1 VLIIPAIDLRAGNAV
16 RLAQGDFHRET
27 IYDTDPISVAGGF
40 IDAGAQWL
48 HVVDLDGARSG
59 EPHHWS
65 VLENIVRLGVP
76 IQFGGGI
83 RSLETAHRALEL
95 GVARI
100 VVGTRLVTDPWFAAR
115 LFADFGERVAAGID
129 AREGHAA
136 ASGWEQNS
144 ELRAEE
150 VATKSAQ
157 DGCRRIILTDIQ
169 RDGMQSG
176 PNTELFMAV
185 KRASALP
192 VIHSGGIGSVA
203 DLRVLAGLGADAPE
217 GVIIGRA
224 LYEGTLV
231 LEEALL
237 AAAPI

>member
-1 VLIIPAIDLRAGNAV
+1 MLIIPAIDLRAGNAV

-27 IYDTDPISVAGGF
+27 IYDTDPVSVAGGF
-40 IDAGAQWL
+40 IDLGARWL

-65 VLENIVRLGVP
+65 VIEKIVRLGVP
-76 IQFGGGI
+76 VEFGGGI
-83 RSLETAHRALEL
+83 RSSESAQRVLDL

-115 LFADFGERVAAGID
+115 LFADFGEKVAAGID

-136 ASGWEQNS
+136 SAGWEQNS
-144 ELRAEE
+144 LLSAE
-150 VATKSAQ
+150 VLATNAAK
-157 DGCRRIILTDIQ
+157 DGCRRIILTDIA

-176 PNTELFMAV
+176 PNTELLSAV
-185 KRASALP
+185 KRAVRLP
-192 VIHSGGIGSVA
+192 VIHSGGIGSIDDIEKLTA
-203 DLRVLAGLGADAPE
+203 LGADAPE

-224 LYEGTLV
+224 LYEGTIA
-231 LEEALL
+231 LEEALSV
-237 AAAPI
+237 AASV